1 MTSDLAGMRGLQR
14 WALVIK
20 ESQAAR
26 TVTEKPVEAR

>member
-1 MTSDLAGMRGLQR
+1 MTSELAGMRGLQR
-14 WALVIK
+14 WDMAIK